1 MLIRSAAELENY
13 AKSEESKIESIIKS
27 IADTGC
33 KVVVS
38 GGAFGEMAMHF
49 LEKYGMM
56 AVRVPSKFELR
67 RICRATNAVALLKL
81 QVCVGVWVGVGGFYV

>member
-1 MLIRSAAELENY
+1 MRHLPQGTVLIHNASELENY
-13 AKSEESKIESIIKS
+13 AKSEEAKIEGIIKA

-38 GGAFGEMAMHF
+38 GGAFGEMALHF
-49 LEKYGMM
+49 LEKYGLM
-56 AVRVPSKFELR
+56 AIRVPSKFELR

-81 QVCVGVWVGVGGFYV
+81 QVCC